1 MTAATGL
8 SGAEM
13 RAPAIDFRGSAII
26 GGVTVFEDLCLA
38 MPAGQWTCLLGPSGV
53 GKSTLLRIL
62 AGLDEDIGG
71 NRTVSTNDN
80 IGLDGRV
87 ALMAQ
92 QDNLMPWLTVRDN
105 VLLGSRVRRE
115 PADMARANLLIAQ
128 VGLADHGHKKPGAL
142 SGGQRQRVALARTLM
157 EDRPVVLLDEPF
169 SALDARI
176 RAEMQELAARLFAG
190 RTVCLITHD
199 PGEAARLG
207 ETVYVMGRSGLT
219 AIEPPPTPVIRPYDA
234 PDVLA
239 CQGQLLRLLRELP

>member
-1 MTAATGL
+1 VTAAPGP
-8 SGAEM
+8 SSAAG
-13 RAPAIDFRGSAII
+13 RAPAIEFRGSAII
-26 GGVTVFEDLCLA
+26 GGVTVFDSLCLA
-38 MPAGQWTCLLGPSGV
+38 IPAGQWTCLLGPSGV

-62 AGLDEDIGG
+62 AGLDDDIGG
-71 NRTVSTNDN
+71 DRTVSTDDN
-80 IGLDGRV
+80 MDLDGRV
-87 ALMAQ
+87 ALIAQ

-105 VLLGSRVRRE
+105 VLLGNRVRRE
-115 PADMARANLLIAQ
+115 PADMARADVLITQ

-157 EDRPVVLLDEPF
+157 EDRSVVLLDEPF

-176 RAEMQELAARLFAG
+176 RAEMQELAARLFGG

-219 AIEPPPTPVIRPYDA
+219 AIEPPATPVIRPYDA
-234 PDVLA
+234 PDVLT

>member
-1 MTAATGL
+1 MTAA
-8 SGAEM
+8 SGPSSAAG
-13 RAPAIDFRGSAII
+13 RAPAIEFRGSAII
-26 GGVTVFEDLCLA
+26 GGVTVFDSLCLA
-38 MPAGQWTCLLGPSGV
+38 IPAGQWTCLLGPSGV

-62 AGLDEDIGG
+62 AGLDDDIGG
-71 NRTVSTNDN
+71 DRTVSTDDN
-80 IGLDGRV
+80 MDLDGRV
-87 ALMAQ
+87 ALIAQ

-105 VLLGSRVRRE
+105 VLLGNRVRRE
-115 PADMARANLLIAQ
+115 PADMARADVLIAQ

-219 AIEPPPTPVIRPYDA
+219 AIEPPATPVIRPYDA
-234 PDVLA
+234 PDVLT